1 MTINLLN
8 QLIKDNNISK
18 DVKLLSDS
26 GWECS
31 ETEIGG
37 VWYSEEY
44 NVIIFTQDYVTR
56 YIYKYNECRC
66 LYRENNKEKL

>member
-37 VWYSEEY
+37 VWYSESY
-44 NVIIFTQDYVTR
+44 NTIIFTQN
-56 YIYKYNECRC
+56 YIVEYTYKNDKCKC
-66 LYRENNKEKL
+66 LYRDIYDE